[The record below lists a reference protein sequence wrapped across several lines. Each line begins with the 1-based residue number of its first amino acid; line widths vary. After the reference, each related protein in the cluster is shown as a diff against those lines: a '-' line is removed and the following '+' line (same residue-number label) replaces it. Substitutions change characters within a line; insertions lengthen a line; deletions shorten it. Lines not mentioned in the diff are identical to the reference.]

1 MISRRRKMKP
11 YKILIVDDEL
21 SVRDSLSEWF
31 IEDGFRVETADS
43 GESALRLM
51 HTGPFDIILLDIKM
65 PGMDGITLQKRLK
78 SIDPQAVIIIMTA
91 YASVDTAVEALKLG
105 AFDYITKPFD
115 PDDLSRLIK
124 NALKQKEL
132 SDENLILKEQLS
144 ELAGIDEMIGE
155 SEEMQRVF
163 DLVQTVA
170 GTDSTV
176 LIRGESGTGKE
187 LVARAIHSHSKRKY
201 FPIVAVNCGAI
212 PETLL
217 ESELFGHEKG
227 AFTGAQ
233 YRRKGKIELA
243 QGGTL
248 FLDEVGDISIKMQVN
263 LLRVL
268 EDKSFTRLGGHENI
282 QVDFR
287 LICATNK
294 NLEKLVEEE
303 KFREDLYYRINVF
316 TISIPPIRERKKDI
330 IPLANHFIKK
340 FARSMG
346 KPEKKISSAAQDL
359 LLNNS
364 WPGNVRELE
373 NAIERAM
380 VVGKSAEIQVKD
392 LPLRDST
399 KENKIDLKMS
409 LAEVEKNHIDHVLHE
424 TKGNVTQAAKILNID
439 RVTLYNKLKRYGIK
453 R

>member
-1 MISRRRKMKP
+1 MKMKP

-21 SVRDSLSEWF
+21 SVRTSLKEWF
-31 IEDGFRVETADS
+31 LEEGFTVETAES
-43 GESALRLM
+43 GEDALNKM
-51 HTGPFDIILLDIKM
+51 HTGPYDLILLDIKM
-65 PGMDGITLQKRLK
+65 PGMDGITLQKK
-78 SIDPQAVIIIMTA
+78 IKEIDEDAIIIIMTA

-105 AFDYITKPFD
+105 AFDYVTKPFD
-115 PDDLSRLIK
+115 PDDLSQLIR

-132 SDENLILKEQLS
+132 TSENVQLKEKIS
-144 ELAGIDEMIGE
+144 ELSGVDDIIGQ
-155 SEEMQRVF
+155 SEEMKRVF
-163 DLVQTVA
+163 EMVDTVA
-170 GTDSTV
+170 ETDSTV

-187 LVARAIHSHSKRKY
+187 LIARAIHSRSKRRY

-233 YRRKGKIELA
+233 YRRKGKLELA
-243 QGGTL
+243 NGGTL
-248 FLDEVGDISIKMQVN
+248 FLDEIGDISFKMQID

-268 EDKSFTRLGGHENI
+268 EGKRFTRLGGSDEI

-316 TISIPPIRERKKDI
+316 SIFLPPLRKRKSDI
-330 IPLANHFIKK
+330 IMLANHFIQKY
-340 FARSMG
+340 ARSMG
-346 KPEKKISSAAQDL
+346 KPKKSIASNVQEMML
-359 LLNNS
+359 EYS

-380 VVGKSAEIQVKD
+380 VIGKGPEITIED
-392 LPLRDST
+392 LPLHINTTEKSNPG
-399 KENKIDLKMS
+399 KVKLSDL
-409 LAEVEKNHIDHVLHE
+409 EKDHILRILEE
-424 TKGNVTQAAKILNID
+424 TGGNVTKAANLLGID
-439 RVTLYNKLKRYGIK
+439 RVTLYNKMKKYGVKR
-453 R
+453 

>member
-1 MISRRRKMKP
+1 MKP

-21 SVRDSLSEWF
+21 SVRTSLKEWF
-31 IEDGFRVETADS
+31 LEEGFTVETAES
-43 GESALRLM
+43 GEDALNKM
-51 HTGPFDIILLDIKM
+51 HTGPYDLILLDIKM
-65 PGMDGITLQKRLK
+65 PGMDGITLQKK
-78 SIDPQAVIIIMTA
+78 IKEIDEDAIIIIMTA

-105 AFDYITKPFD
+105 AFDYVTKPFD
-115 PDDLSRLIK
+115 PDDLSQLIR

-132 SDENLILKEQLS
+132 TSENVQLKEKIS
-144 ELAGIDEMIGE
+144 ELSGVDDIIGQ
-155 SEEMQRVF
+155 SEEMKRVF
-163 DLVQTVA
+163 EMVDTVA
-170 GTDSTV
+170 ETDSTV

-187 LVARAIHSHSKRKY
+187 LIARAIHSRSKRRY

-233 YRRKGKIELA
+233 YRRKGKLELA
-243 QGGTL
+243 NGGTL
-248 FLDEVGDISIKMQVN
+248 FLDEIGDISFKMQID

-268 EDKSFTRLGGHENI
+268 EGKRFTRLGGSDEI

-316 TISIPPIRERKKDI
+316 SIFLPPLRKRKSDI
-330 IPLANHFIKK
+330 IMLANHFIQKY
-340 FARSMG
+340 ARSMG
-346 KPEKKISSAAQDL
+346 KPKKSIASNVQEMML
-359 LLNNS
+359 EYS

-380 VVGKSAEIQVKD
+380 VIGKGPEITIED
-392 LPLRDST
+392 LPLHINTTEKSNSG
-399 KENKIDLKMS
+399 KVKLSDL
-409 LAEVEKNHIDHVLHE
+409 EKDHILRILEE
-424 TKGNVTQAAKILNID
+424 TGGNVTKAANLLGID
-439 RVTLYNKLKRYGIK
+439 RVTLYNKMKKYGVKR
-453 R
+453 